1 MAENI
6 PSSEI
11 QSRLHKFQ
19 ENISGLGLDGAL
31 LLQRA
36 DMIYYTG
43 SVFQGA
49 LAVPV
54 DGEPVLYVWRGQG
67 LIASNCPWDIQPIP
81 SFGRLHSEL
90 IEDGFHSWKSIG
102 FEEDVLPV
110 SNWKRMCSKVWP
122 DAEKYTDISPLIRTQ
137 RSVKSEA
144 ELAIIRRS
152 GQVLVKGFEALT
164 SIIKPGMYEYE
175 VQAQMEVA
183 LRRAGDQ
190 ALGRTRGFNSE
201 AAGVVA
207 CGDSVNAHSAF
218 DGPIAQPGRNR
229 LAPAGA
235 GDGLIVENK
244 PILVDITAGVDG
256 YLTDMTRTYYF
267 GKLDKHFIAAHDF
280 CVRIIE
286 ELAKRMVPG
295 ADPEALYMWTL
306 EQAELLGLGEFYM
319 NRDTNKVRFVGHGVG
334 LELDEWPVLAKR
346 FSTPLEENMVVAI
359 EPKVIY
365 YHGGVG
371 LENTVIVKPGGA
383 EIVTPMEHGLIKL
396 D

>member
-1 MAENI
+1 MVDSI
-6 PSSEI
+6 PSEEI
-11 QSRLHKFQ
+11 QSRLHKLQ
-19 ENISGLGLDGAL
+19 ESIAEAGFDGAL
-31 LLQRA
+31 LLQRV
-36 DMIYYTG
+36 DLIYYTG

-49 LAVPV
+49 LAVPAS
-54 DGEPVLYVWRGQG
+54 GNPELYVWRGQG
-67 LIASNCPWDIQPIP
+67 LIGNNCPWEIETIA
-81 SFGRLHSEL
+81 SFGRLHLAL
-90 IEDGFHSWKSIG
+90 IADGFDSWKSIG
-102 FEEDVLPV
+102 FEEDVVPV
-110 SNWKRMCSKVWP
+110 SNWKRMCAKVWP
-122 DAEKYTDISPLIRTQ
+122 NAEKVADISPIIRTQ
-137 RSVKSEA
+137 RSVKSEN
-144 ELAIIRRS
+144 ELETVRKS

-164 SIIKPGMYEYE
+164 DIIKPGMYEYE

-190 ALGRTRGFNSE
+190 ALGRTRGFNAE

-235 GDGLIVENK
+235 GNGEILENK

-280 CVRIIE
+280 CIRIIE

-295 ADPEALYMWTL
+295 ANPEALYMWTL

-319 NRDTNKVRFVGHGVG
+319 NRGANKVRFVGHGVG

-346 FSTPLEENMVVAI
+346 FTQPLEENMVVAI
-359 EPKVIY
+359 EPKVFY
-365 YHGGVG
+365 YHGGIG

-383 EIVTPMEHGLIKL
+383 EIVTPMDHGLIKL